1 MSFGEEELKRGGNG
15 ARNVRD
21 NGARNVRDNGARN
34 VRYNG
39 ARHIGILELADEY
52 IEG

>member
-1 MSFGEEELKRGGNG
+1 MEPVRGG
-15 ARNVRD
+15 
-21 NGARNVRDNGARN
+21 NGARN

-39 ARHIGILELADEY
+39 ASHIGILELADEY